1 MNRRV
6 VITGIGV
13 IAPNGIGKE
22 NFWNALKEG
31 KSGIKRITSFDPS
44 NLPCQIAGEV
54 IDFCPEKYIE
64 DKKRIRRMSR
74 TSQFAVS
81 SAKMA
86 VIDSGLNLKEI
97 EPEKLLIC
105 IGVST
110 SAMDLFESQ
119 HKKFLG
125 RGYKGITPFSIFF
138 ATPNI
143 VSQEILNEFELEVT
157 TSTLGS
163 GCASGFDAIGYGF
176 KEIQN
181 GNYDIAIA
189 GGSDASITPL
199 IMAGLCA
206 SNIMSKRNEIPE
218 KASRPFDKLRDGGV
232 LSEGAGILIIEEL
245 AHALKRKANIYG
257 EIIGYGKWGEK
268 EITKPGIGFEKAM
281 ENCIKDANINK
292 NSIDCIYA
300 HGPSDPFLDYYETV
314 AIKNVFGEYA
324 YKIPIT
330 SIKSMVGNPLGSG
343 GVMQLIGSLFTLK
356 KGIIPPTI
364 NYEYPDPLCDL
375 DYTPNKYRI
384 FNVEYCLINSHG
396 IGGSNSSILVK
407 KYEDK

>member
-1 MNRRV
+1 MKRRIV
-6 VITGIGV
+6 VTGIGV

-31 KSGIKRITSFDPS
+31 KSGIKKITSFDPS

-110 SAMDLFESQ
+110 TAMDLFERE
-119 HKKFLG
+119 HINLLKKGLKFTNPNFISSG
-125 RGYKGITPFSIFF
+125 TPSIS
-138 ATPNI
+138 TR
-143 VSQEILNEFELEVT
+143 EILTEFNIEASLYTVST
-157 TSTLGS
+157 GCTSGL
-163 GCASGFDAIGYGF
+163 DAIGYSF

-199 IMAGLCA
+199 IIAGLSV
-206 SNIMSKRNEIPE
+206 SNIMSKRNEISE
-218 KASRPFDKLRDGGV
+218 RASRPFDKLRDGGV

-245 AHALKRKANIYG
+245 VHALKRKANIYG

-268 EITKPGIGFEKAM
+268 EITRPDIGFEKAM
-281 ENCIKDANINK
+281 EICIKYANINK
-292 NSIDCIYA
+292 NSINCIYA

-396 IGGSNSSILVK
+396 IGGSNTSILVK

>member
-1 MNRRV
+1 MKRRV

-31 KSGIKRITSFDPS
+31 KSGIKRIKSFDPS

-54 IDFCPEKYIE
+54 TEFNPEKYIN

-86 VIDSGLNLKEI
+86 IIDSGLNLKEI
-97 EPEKLLIC
+97 EPEKLLVC

-110 SAMDLFESQ
+110 SAMDIFEKE
-119 HKKFLG
+119 HINLLKKGLKFTNPYFVSSG
-125 RGYKGITPFSIFF
+125 
-138 ATPNI
+138 APNT
-143 VSQEILNEFELEVT
+143 STREILSEFNIEVSLFT
-157 TSTLGS
+157 IST
-163 GCASGFDAIGYGF
+163 GCASGLDAIGYSF

-218 KASRPFDKLRDGGV
+218 KASRPFDKLRDGGI
-232 LSEGAGILIIEEL
+232 LSEGAGILILEEL
-245 AHALKRKANIYG
+245 FHALKRKANIYG

-292 NSIDCIYA
+292 NSVDCIYA

-330 SIKSMVGNPLGSG
+330 SIKSMVGNPFSSG
-343 GVMQLIGSLFTLK
+343 GVMQLIGALFTLK
-356 KGIIPPTI
+356 TKIIPPTI

-384 FNVEYCLINSHG
+384 FDVEYCLINSHG
-396 IGGSNSSILVK
+396 FGGSNSSVVVK
-407 KYEDK
+407 KI